1 MDEAVA
7 SSMDGSIDTRHGQRP
22 GTVYGRTYG
31 VAHAPSTL
39 AIDDAMA
46 SFMDEPMVPFMDDTM
61 DTLHGIVH
69 GRIHGGVHHAHP
81 PCTTP

>member
-1 MDEAVA
+1 MASSMDEAVA

-46 SFMDEPMVPFMDDTM
+46 SFMDEPMVPSVEQPTDEAMESFMV
-61 DTLHGIVH
+61 GVH
-69 GRIHGGVHHAHP
+69 GAVHGS
-81 PCTTP
+81 T